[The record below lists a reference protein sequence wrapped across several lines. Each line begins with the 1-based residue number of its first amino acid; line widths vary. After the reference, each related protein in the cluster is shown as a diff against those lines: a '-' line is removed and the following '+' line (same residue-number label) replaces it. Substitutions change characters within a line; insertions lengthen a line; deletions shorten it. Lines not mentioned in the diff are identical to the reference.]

1 MAEKRKKTNPEWVEV
16 WLERRRR
23 LELLWEERAARFARA
38 DALEAERRARLRR
51 WTFGLFGREPTQP
64 TA

>member
-16 WLERRRR
+16 W

>member
-1 MAEKRKKTNPEWVEV
+1 MAEKRKKTNPDWVEA
-16 WLERRRR
+16 WLERRRQ
-23 LELLWEERAARFARA
+23 LELLWEERAARFAAA
-38 DALEAERRARLRR
+38 DAREAERRAKLRR